1 MGRRNRRNSF
11 SGKTDEE
18 TRKAVDQWARGL
30 AKTCNIKG
38 DDAGRFRGV
47 ANVGRLETNADM
59 SCARWTPAG
68 RVRCRGKVE
77 RRLADCVLIKT
88 TNGTSWSFAS
98 DCHASSTSA
107 DDGSIALCRGGED
120 LTKPGLWENRASR
133 WRRTVLINGCE
144 VHALEDAADDDDGC
158 DGLRTLWPAALACS
172 RLLEDGVVDVQ
183 NKAIL
188 ELGAGCCV
196 PAVAAAILG
205 ASSVVA
211 TEMQPSMAQLGEN
224 LLANGHTR
232 ISARCLDWREPLPA
246 DLIGDLILAC
256 DCTYN
261 ASLHEP
267 LLQTLVALFARQRN
281 SKALVVSDEAS
292 TPNAARTLSKFQK
305 ACVENGLVVG
315 EIPDGAWR
323 RRSPQTIRAFMVV
336 PQPPPSPK
344 SALIPPG
351 SPPRATKKHV
361 SWARDVEGPP
371 VPKKTG
377 RRRKGG
383 K

>member
-30 AKTCNIKG
+30 AKACNIKG

-47 ANVGRLETNADM
+47 ANVGRLETNADV

-77 RRLADCVLIKT
+77 RRLADCVLMKT
-88 TNGTSWSFAS
+88 NNGTAWAFAS

-120 LTKPGLWENRASR
+120 LGKAGLWEAKAAR

-158 DGLRTLWPAALACS
+158 DGLRTLWPAALACA

-224 LLANGHTR
+224 LLANGQTR

-261 ASLHEP
+261 ASLHAP
-267 LLQTLVALFARQRN
+267 LLQTLVSLFARQRHAR
-281 SKALVVSDEAS
+281 ALIVSDEAS
-292 TPNAARTLSKFQK
+292 TPRLAMHCTAACGTDS
-305 ACVENGLVVG
+305 
-315 EIPDGAWR
+315 
-323 RRSPQTIRAFMVV
+323 
-336 PQPPPSPK
+336 
-344 SALIPPG
+344 
-351 SPPRATKKHV
+351 
-361 SWARDVEGPP
+361 
-371 VPKKTG
+371 
-377 RRRKGG
+377 
-383 K
+383 